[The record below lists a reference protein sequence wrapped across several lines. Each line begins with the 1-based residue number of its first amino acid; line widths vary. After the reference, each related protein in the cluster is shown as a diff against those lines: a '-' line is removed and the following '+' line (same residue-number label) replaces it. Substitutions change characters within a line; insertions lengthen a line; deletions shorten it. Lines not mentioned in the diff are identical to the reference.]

1 MYCFTMIYFDNY
13 TFLETAAIFLIYA
26 FVGWCTE
33 VVYATL
39 KHGRF
44 VNRGFLIGPVCP
56 IYGLGVL
63 SVVMFLEPIKDDWGL
78 LFLSSMVFT
87 SAIEFIGGFILER
100 LFNEKWWDYSDEHF
114 NIKGYICLKF
124 SIMWGLACVLV
135 IDVVHPS
142 VMTVLRFIPQGILI
156 VILAVMYAVFA
167 SDITVTLIN
176 IMKIRKYIR
185 YAEEVRNAL
194 EQVSEKIGESLS
206 EKTLEAMEHGEQL
219 KETISEKE
227 QEMRDTFADRKTE
240 YEELKSKLKAY
251 SEETFRISKRIRT
264 AFPHIEQGKY
274 RNIFKQ
280 K

>member
-1 MYCFTMIYFDNY
+1 MIYFDNY

-100 LFNEKWWDYSDEHF
+100 LFNEKWWDYSEEHF
-114 NIKGYICLKF
+114 NLKGYICLKF

-142 VMTVLRFIPQGILI
+142 VMAALRLIPQT
-156 VILAVMYAVFA
+156 AKAR
-167 SDITVTLIN
+167 S
-176 IMKIRKYIR
+176 IMNRRVLELTRTSIRM
-185 YAEEVRNAL
+185 
-194 EQVSEKIGESLS
+194 LS
-206 EKTLEAMEHGEQL
+206 
-219 KETISEKE
+219 
-227 QEMRDTFADRKTE
+227 R
-240 YEELKSKLKAY
+240 
-251 SEETFRISKRIRT
+251 
-264 AFPHIEQGKY
+264 
-274 RNIFKQ
+274 
-280 K
+280 